1 MSTFTKTVSI
11 NSFAEA
17 NGIEELVILKNPK
30 TGSNFLVDDKGNTY
44 RMGKDIT
51 ELSTDLMMSW
61 FVPEDGEP
69 SYMLH
74 RKGQG
79 AEVVSKLSFAKAPAT
94 LHEF

>member
-79 AEVVSKLSFAKAPAT
+79 AEVVSKLSFAKKEVLSP
-94 LHEF
+94 F